1 MTFGDLVSEHRRSRP
16 ARVAVVDGDVRLTYV
31 QLDDRVNQL
40 ANGLLAAGVAP
51 GDRLAWIGQNSFRL
65 LELLLAGA
73 KIGAI
78 VCPVNWRSSEAELV
92 FILGDLDPAIVVW
105 QEQELGHTALAARG
119 AAAAAG
125 VATRAVWLQ
134 HDGDASAGSAE
145 GSYESLVAAS
155 SADEPDIEVHGD
167 DPLLA
172 MYTAAF
178 AGTPNAALL
187 SHSALIVQNLVIGR
201 VQDITDETVF
211 LNSGPLFHI
220 ATFMSTNA
228 TLHHGGTNVFVR
240 RVDPEEMCQ
249 VIEAE
254 RITHAVIMGPT
265 LGAII
270 ERNASGVH
278 DLTSLWPTGD
288 PNDNRS
294 TIVTP
299 DSAPWRH
306 RPGGYGQTEVI
317 GLATFLALGSASDG
331 KAGRASP
338 AVIVRVLNDD
348 GREVGPGEVGEIVVR
363 GPAVMNGYFGRDELN
378 AERSRGGWHHTN
390 DLGRREADGSLS
402 FIGPRTALIKSAA
415 ENIYPAEVEACIA
428 SHPAVR
434 EVCVIGVP
442 DAKWTQRVKA
452 VIVVRD
458 EMTVT
463 DDELIEHCRARLASY
478 KKPSIIERTTALPRT
493 QVGFIDRQAVDAGF
507 GGGGYPGLLPSY

>member
-16 ARVAVVDGDVRLTYV
+16 ARLAVVDGDVRLTYV
-31 QLDDRVNQL
+31 ELDDRVNQL
-40 ANGLLAAGVAP
+40 ANGLVAAGVAP

-78 VCPVNWRSSEAELV
+78 VCPVNWRSTVAELM

-105 QEQELGHTALAARG
+105 QEHDLGDTALAARA

-125 VATRAVWLQ
+125 VAPRASWLQ
-134 HDGDASAGSAE
+134 HDGDSA
-145 GSYESLVAAS
+145 YEALVAAS
-155 SADEPDIEVHGD
+155 SADEPEVEVHGD

-178 AGTPNAALL
+178 EGTPNAALL
-187 SHSALIVQNLVIGR
+187 SHDALIVQNLVIGR
-201 VQDITDETVF
+201 MQDITDETVF

-240 RVDPEEMCQ
+240 RVDPEEMCE
-249 VIEAE
+249 VIAAE

-270 ERNASGVH
+270 ECNAAGTH

-288 PNDNRS
+288 PSANRS

-317 GLATFLALGSASDG
+317 GLATFLALGSAPEG

-338 AVIVRVLNDD
+338 AVMVRIVDDD
-348 GREVGPGEVGEIVVR
+348 GRELGPGEVGEIVVR
-363 GPAVMNGYFGRDELN
+363 GPAVMNGYFNRPELN

-390 DLGRREADGSLS
+390 DLGRREVDGSLT

-458 EMTVT
+458 AMAVT

-478 KKPSIIERTTALPRT
+478 KKPSIIERTAALPRT
-493 QVGFIDRQAVDAGF
+493 QVGFIDRRAVDAAF

>member
-16 ARVAVVDGDVRLTYV
+16 ARVAAVDGDVRLTYR

-40 ANGLLAAGVAP
+40 ANGLLAGGVAP

-73 KIGAI
+73 KIGAV
-78 VCPVNWRSSEAELV
+78 VCPVNWRSSESELV

-105 QEQELGHTALAARG
+105 QAQDLGETALAARD
-119 AAAAAG
+119 AAAVAG
-125 VATRAVWLQ
+125 VATRALWLQ
-134 HDGDASAGSAE
+134 HDVDASAGSPAE
-145 GSYESLVAAS
+145 SYESLVAAHP
-155 SADEPDIEVHGD
+155 ADDPDVEVHGD

-172 MYTAAF
+172 IYTAAF
-178 AGTPNAALL
+178 GGTPNAALL
-187 SHSALIVQNLVIGR
+187 SHSALIVQNLVIAR
-201 VQDITDETVF
+201 MQDITDETVF

-254 RITHAVIMGPT
+254 RIT
-265 LGAII
+265 
-270 ERNASGVH
+270 
-278 DLTSLWPTGD
+278 SLWPTGD

-299 DSAPWRH
+299 DSAPWRR

-317 GLATFLALGSASDG
+317 GLATFLALGSATDG
-331 KAGRASP
+331 RAGRASP
-338 AVIVRVLNDD
+338 AVMVRIVDDD
-348 GREVGPGEVGEIVVR
+348 GRELGPGEVGEIVVR
-363 GPAVMNGYFGRDELN
+363 GPAVMNGYFGRDQLN

-458 EMTVT
+458 DMSVT
-463 DDELIEHCRARLASY
+463 DGELIEHCKARLASY

-493 QVGFIDRQAVDAGF
+493 PVGFIDRQAVDASF
-507 GGGGYPGLLPSY
+507 GGGGYPGVLPS

>member
-16 ARVAVVDGDVRLTYV
+16 ARLAVVDGDVRLTYV
-31 QLDDRVNQL
+31 ELDDRVNQL
-40 ANGLLAAGVAP
+40 ANGLVAAGVAP

-78 VCPVNWRSSEAELV
+78 VCPVNWRSSEAELA
-92 FILGDLDPAIVVW
+92 FILGDLDPRVVIW
-105 QEQELGHTALAARG
+105 QEHELGDTVRGARG

-125 VATRAVWLQ
+125 AATGALWLQ
-134 HDGDASAGSAE
+134 HDGDSRGGSAAT
-145 GSYESLVAAS
+145 SYESLVS
-155 SADEPDIEVHGD
+155 THPADEPHVDVRGD

-178 AGTPNAALL
+178 EGTPNAALL
-187 SHSALIVQNLVIGR
+187 SHSALIVQNLVIAR
-201 VQDITDETVF
+201 MQDITDETVF

-228 TLHHGGTNVFVR
+228 TLHHGGTNVFLR
-240 RVDPEEMCQ
+240 RADPDEMCV

-254 RITHAVIMGPT
+254 RVTHAVIMGPT

-270 ERNASGVH
+270 ERNAAGGH

-299 DSAPWRH
+299 DSAPWRR

-317 GLATFLALGSASDG
+317 GLATFLGLGSASEG
-331 KAGRASP
+331 EAGRPSP
-338 AVIVRVLNDD
+338 AITLRIVDD
-348 GREVGPGEVGEIVVR
+348 DSLELGPGEVGEIVVR
-363 GPAVMNGYFGRDELN
+363 GPAVMTGYFGRDDLN

-390 DLGRREADGSLS
+390 DLGRREADGSVT

-428 SHPAVR
+428 SHPAIR

-458 EMTVT
+458 DMTVT
-463 DDELIEHCRARLASY
+463 DDELIEHCRSRLASY
-478 KKPSIIERTTALPRT
+478 KKPSIIERTPALPRT
-493 QVGFIDRQAVDAGF
+493 QIGFIDRPAVDAGF
-507 GGGGYPGLLPSY
+507 GGGGYPGILPSY